1 MTTLPW
7 LIAFSTGWFLLLLLF
22 KSASGWKFCVACV
35 ATGSTWM
42 ALLIIRAAGVS
53 FDPLFIGILM
63 GESIVGL
70 YYLLEKRLDERW
82 HIFRWPYLI
91 TTATAAYLTLGSRDS
106 MMPTVAFIVLMW
118 LAFGAVYAARHTP
131 AAKKIADRLIAC
143 CRDW

>member
-1 MTTLPW
+1 MITLPW
-7 LIAFSTGWFLLLLLF
+7 LIAFSTGWFLILLLF

-63 GESIVGL
+63 GESIGGL

-82 HIFRWPYLI
+82 HVFRWPYLI
-91 TTATAAYLTLGSRDS
+91 TATAAAYLTLGSRES
-106 MMPTVAFIVLMW
+106 MMQTIAFIALMW
-118 LAFGAVYAARHTP
+118 LVFGIVYAARTYP
-131 AAKKIADRLIAC
+131 TFKKIAERLIAC